1 MQVELGSIRWRGA
14 WERVEYT
21 PTDCF
26 PLPCKFLHELKI
38 SSDGNAAQWK
48 SRLVACS
55 NMSKEPLE
63 QVTIGEK
70 CASQSEVKTTRKK
83 PTCYFL
89 SKPSIQRLG
98 VSFE

>member
-26 PLPCKFLHELKI
+26 PLPCKFLHELKL
-38 SSDGNAAQWK
+38 SSDGNVSQWK

-55 NMSKEPLE
+55 NMSKEGYHHGPD
-63 QVTIGEK
+63 
-70 CASQSEVKTTRKK
+70 
-83 PTCYFL
+83 
-89 SKPSIQRLG
+89 G
-98 VSFE
+98 VSSSLFFMEGHGLL

>member
-38 SSDGNAAQWK
+38 SSDGNVAQWK
-48 SRLVACS
+48 SRLVAYS
-55 NMSKEPLE
+55 NMSKEGYHYGPDEISSSLFFME
-63 QVTIGEK
+63 GHG
-70 CASQSEVKTTRKK
+70 
-83 PTCYFL
+83 L
-89 SKPSIQRLG
+89 L
-98 VSFE
+98 